1 MAPALIIFITALTMD
16 WNYLSWP
23 KFEGATLLAGA
34 ICLLISISA
43 IATALFPKR
52 LSAILALGTA
62 GYAIAGLYIVMKA
75 PDLALTQIMIE
86 SASVILFLLAFWFL
100 PQLKIIPQSRSRY
113 VRDWI
118 IAIFLGATTTA
129 GMALAMNTHNFKTI
143 SDYFMRTSKPVAG
156 FNNVVNAIIVDY
168 RGYDTLGEIS
178 VLVISGIA
186 IYAMLRLVGTMQ
198 HEEGGH

>member
-1 MAPALIIFITALTMD
+1 MSPALIIFFMALSMD
-16 WNYLSWP
+16 WTSLNWP

-43 IATALFPKR
+43 IATALFPQR
-52 LSAILALGTA
+52 LSAILALGTM
-62 GYAIAGLYIVMKA
+62 GYAMAGLYIVMKA

-86 SASVILFLLAFWFL
+86 SASIILFLLAFRYL
-100 PQLKIIPQSRSRY
+100 PQLKIIPQSRSRC

-118 IAIFLGATTTA
+118 IAIFLGITTSA
-129 GMALAMNTHNFKTI
+129 GMALAMNTHNFRTI
-143 SDYFMRTSKPVAG
+143 ADYFMRTSKPVAG

-168 RGYDTLGEIS
+168 RAYDTLGEIA

-186 IYAMLRLVGTMQ
+186 IYAMLRLVNTMQ
-198 HEEGGH
+198 HEEEGN